1 MEKKLQELKDE
12 ILDKIKSIRD
22 ANILSELETKYL
34 GRKGELTTI
43 LRGIASLSLEEKK
56 KIGSLANSIKNDIQ
70 EKFNEIKNS
79 IENASVSDDFID
91 VTLPG
96 KKFRRG
102 HLSPLTIV
110 QDELEDLFVSMGF
123 LVADGPELE
132 SDFYNFEA
140 LNIPPTHPARDM
152 QDTFYIDKKNKKGDL
167 DMVLRTH
174 TSSVQVRTMQN
185 HGAPLRA
192 VCPGRVY
199 RCEATDV
206 RHEHTFYQFEGL
218 VVDKGINFSHLKGV
232 LKEIGIK
239 LYGPETKVRMR
250 PKFYPFVEPGVNIEY
265 TCFICGGKG
274 CNLCKKTGWLEVGGC
289 GMIHPNVLK
298 AGGIDPKAYTGFAF
312 GYGLNR
318 LVMLKYG
325 IGDIRL
331 FNGGDLRF
339 TEQF

>member
-1 MEKKLQELKDE
+1 MEKKLQELKKE
-12 ILDKIKSIRD
+12 ILEKIKEVRD
-22 ANILSELETKYL
+22 SKVLADLETKYL
-34 GRKGELTTI
+34 GRKGELTKV
-43 LRGIASLSLEEKK
+43 LRSISDLSLEEKK
-56 KIGSLANSIKNDIQ
+56 KIGMIANVIKNEVQ
-70 EKFNEIKNS
+70 TKFNEMK
-79 IENASVSDDFID
+79 EGLDGVSVNDGFVD

-96 KKFRRG
+96 EKLEKG
-102 HLSPLTIV
+102 HLNPLTIV
-110 QDELEDLFVSMGF
+110 QDELEELFISMGF

-152 QDTFYIDKKNKKGDL
+152 QDTFYIDKKNKKDELDL
-167 DMVLRTH
+167 VLRTH

-192 VCPGRVY
+192 VSPGRVY

-232 LKEIGIK
+232 LKEIGKK
-239 LYGPETKVRMR
+239 LYGPDTKVRMR
-250 PKFYPFVEPGVNIEY
+250 PKYYPFVEPGVNIEY
-265 TCFICGGKG
+265 TCFICGGQG
-274 CNLCKKTGWLEVGGC
+274 CNLCKKSGWLEVGGC

-298 AGGIDPKAYTGFAF
+298 AGGIDPTVYTGFAF

-331 FNGGDLRF
+331 FNSGDLRF
-339 TEQF
+339 AEQF